1 MTSAQLFWS
10 IDEIAAATDG
20 QPHSD
25 AAANITTTNITSSI
39 TGISI
44 DSRDTKPGDLF
55 VALPGTTS
63 DGHKFLPA
71 ALAAGASAALVTQI
85 DRAVALPQ
93 ICVRDCLQALRQLA
107 MAGRQRFQGIE
118 FGITGSVGKTGSKDM
133 LWHALSQFGSCHA
146 SQRSFN
152 NHIGVPVTLA
162 SLPEH
167 ADFAVQEMGMNAA
180 GEIAS
185 LTRLTR
191 PQIAFI
197 TRIADTHREFFTSTA
212 DIAAA
217 KAEIFQGLEGLS
229 TAILNHD
236 DAFFENLRT
245 AAFQAGARKV
255 ISFGRHP
262 EADYRLL
269 SIDHHDAG
277 MMIHASLAG
286 SPCIFALRMYG
297 SHLAENAMGVLACV
311 AAAGLPADKAAA
323 ALVDCLPPTGRGRR
337 SSGIYHSRNI
347 SIIDD
352 SYNASPASMSAAFAS
367 LANTPPQIMVLS
379 EMRELGEAT
388 AAAHAALAPHI
399 NKLAPRLV
407 IAIGAAMHDML
418 DGLDQSISR
427 FAAADISAAI
437 SHLTQSI
444 CDGDRIFIKGSNG
457 SGAWCVRDALCA
469 AITPDAP
476 QNTVK
481 GASHAA

>member
-1 MTSAQLFWS
+1 M
-10 IDEIAAATDG
+10 
-20 QPHSD
+20 
-25 AAANITTTNITSSI
+25 
-39 TGISI
+39 
-44 DSRDTKPGDLF
+44 PGDLF
-55 VALPGTTS
+55 VALPGTAS

-85 DRAVALPQ
+85 DGAVALPQ
-93 ICVRDCLQALRQLA
+93 ICVSDCLQALRQLA
-107 MAGRQRFQGIE
+107 LVGRQRFQGIK

-133 LWHALSQFGSCHA
+133 LWHALSQLGSCHA
-146 SQRSFN
+146 SKRSFN

-236 DAFFENLRT
+236 DAFFENLRM
-245 AAFQAGARKV
+245 AAIQAGAKKV

-323 ALVDCLPPTGRGRR
+323 ALVDCLLPTGRGQR
-337 SSGIYHSRNI
+337 SSGIYHNHSI

-352 SYNASPASMSAAFAS
+352 SYNASPASMNAAFAS

-407 IAIGAAMHDML
+407 ITIGAAMHDML
-418 DGLDQSISR
+418 DGLDQSISGY
-427 FAAADISAAI
+427 AAADISAAI
-437 SHLTQSI
+437 AHLTQSI

-457 SGAWCVRDALCA
+457 SGAWRVRDALCA

-476 QNTVK
+476 QNTLK